1 MGNLNFENITVKF
14 FTESIS
20 SEELD
25 SLILGLEN
33 DENISLFQSYLKI
46 DYTTRYNMS
55 QYNSEK
61 LKDLLSKKIRA
72 EKRSHSKL
80 RVKGLLKY
88 AAVGLFFVLIGFLYE
103 QMTEVDESVHKSIID
118 TNAITL
124 TLSDGSVKEI
134 AEEESISI
142 IDYKGSRIGL
152 QKGNQ
157 LIYHKAALA
166 DKIAYNTL
174 YVPYG
179 KQFTVILSDGTKAY
193 LNSGTSLKYPI
204 EFNKREQRQVFL
216 KGEGFFKVSKD
227 TERPFVVNT
236 NELNVQVLGTEFN
249 LSAYAEDENIETVL
263 VEGSVGFFERDSK
276 FNEKNQKLEPG
287 HMARWQKQ
295 KGKISFKETNV
306 NLYTGWMDGKIIFN
320 DIPFRDIVKK
330 LERNFNV
337 SITNTYEELENKR
350 FTATFDTETIMQ
362 ILTVFNTYHPIHYS
376 IEGDQIKIEKP

>member
-1 MGNLNFENITVKF
+1 MGNLNFENNTVKF

-33 DENISLFQSYLKI
+33 DESISLFQSYLKI

-80 RVKGLLKY
+80 FVKGLLKY
-88 AAVGLFFVLIGFLYE
+88 AAVGLLFVLIGFLYQ

-118 TNAITL
+118 ANSITL

-142 IDYKGSRIGL
+142 IDHKGSRIGL

-166 DKIAYNTL
+166 NKIAYNTL

-204 EFNKREQRQVFL
+204 EFNKGEQRQVFL

-227 TERPFVVNT
+227 TERPFVINT
-236 NELNVQVLGTEFN
+236 SELNVQVLGTEFN
-249 LSAYAEDENIETVL
+249 LSAYPEDENIETVL
-263 VEGSVGFFERDSK
+263 VEGSVGFFEKESK
-276 FNEKNQKLEPG
+276 FDKKNQKLEPG
-287 HMARWQKQ
+287 YMARWEKLE
-295 KGKISFKETNV
+295 GKISFKETNV

-320 DIPFRDIVKK
+320 DIPFREIVKK

-362 ILTVFNTYHPIHYS
+362 ILTVFNTYHPIQY
-376 IEGDQIKIEKP
+376 IIDGDQIKIEKP